1 MKDHGSQFSA
11 TPVTF
16 TTFTSTRN
24 MKLTHMDRWCCNK
37 MRYYWQIQRK
47 HHLNMFLISSISELH
62 DPSGP
67 DDQGLYFPWYARRL
81 WELWPWFQCRCY
93 NRPNRTRRTSIHEY
107 CNICCLLKCHH
118 ISLYHRNTFCF
129 VLQFPNHMSSN
140 ILLTIRPIHF
150 KYQFILQPK
159 FLTNLIP
166 SDIVKSAFKVPVVA
180 FSGMKP
186 WIRIASC
193 VNERYEF
200 NRGFV

>member
-1 MKDHGSQFSA
+1 MLQQDAVLLADSA
-11 TPVTF
+11 QTPSEHVLVLVYF
-16 TTFTSTRN
+16 RATRTN
-24 MKLTHMDRWCCNK
+24 RSLCPAMVHEPL
-37 MRYYWQIQRK
+37 
-47 HHLNMFLISSISELH
+47 
-62 DPSGP
+62 
-67 DDQGLYFPWYARRL
+67 
-81 WELWPWFQCRCY
+81 PWFQYRCY
-93 NRPNRTRRTSIHEY
+93 NRHSFPRRTSIHEY

-118 ISLYHRNTFCF
+118 ISLYHTNTFCF

-140 ILLTIRPIHF
+140 ILLTIRPIHL
-150 KYQFILQPK
+150 KYQFILQSK

-166 SDIVKSAFKVPVVA
+166 SDIVKSAFKVPVAA